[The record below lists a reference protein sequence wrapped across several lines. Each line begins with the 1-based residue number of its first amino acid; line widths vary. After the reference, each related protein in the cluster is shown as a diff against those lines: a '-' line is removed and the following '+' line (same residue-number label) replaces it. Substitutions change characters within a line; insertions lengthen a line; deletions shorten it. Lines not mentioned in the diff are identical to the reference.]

1 MATEPRSTPDLD
13 RLVNACLMPGF
24 TGPTL
29 PAWVADA
36 LDDGLAGICLYGQ
49 NLTGEGPPVTERIA
63 AITAAARAVRGD
75 VLVALDEEGGDVTRL
90 EYTVG
95 SSWPGNAALGV
106 VDDEALTTAVAT
118 GIGAQL
124 RRVGVD
130 VDLAPSVDVNSD
142 VRNPVIGVRSF
153 GADPA
158 LVARHGVAF
167 VRGLQAAGVAAA
179 AKHFPGHGSTTVD
192 SHLGLPVI
200 DADEATFRARELPP
214 FAAAI
219 RAGVDLVMTAH
230 VVFPALDAA
239 PATLS
244 RRLLVD
250 LLREELG
257 FTGVVVTDALDMA
270 GVRAAHGLA
279 GAAVLSLAAG
289 ADLLLLGAEDGEEH
303 CAAIRAAVRAAV
315 ADRTLSED
323 RLRDAAARVT
333 ALRQRLAAVARSAA
347 PVTAPGTGRAAAR
360 AALRAREV
368 APLTG
373 PAVVAELRA
382 GTNLAVGDAA
392 WSLAGPLAEHGLLA
406 GLQTVTEDGVSADDV
421 VTAAA
426 GRPVVV
432 AVRDAYRSP
441 WQTAWLDRLHRARP
455 DAVLVALG
463 MSVDAERAPGPAVAA
478 HGAARAVTQAVAD
491 LLHGD

>member
-1 MATEPRSTPDLD
+1 MATEHRNSTDLD

-24 TGPTL
+24 SGATL

-36 LDDGLAGICLYGQ
+36 LADGLAGVCLYGQ
-49 NLTGEGPPVTERIA
+49 NLTGEGPPVAERVA

-106 VDDEALTTAVAT
+106 VDDEAVTFAVAA

-142 VRNPVIGVRSF
+142 VANPVIGVRSF

-158 LVARHGVAF
+158 LVARHGVAY
-167 VRGLQAAGVAAA
+167 VQGLRSAGVAAA
-179 AKHFPGHGSTTVD
+179 AKHFPGHGATTVD

-200 DADEATFRARELPP
+200 DADEATFRERELPP
-214 FAAAI
+214 FAAAV

-230 VVFPALDAA
+230 VVFPALDTA

-250 LLREELG
+250 VLRGELG

-289 ADLLLLGAEDGEEH
+289 ADLLLLGAEDGAEH
-303 CAAIRAAVRAAV
+303 CVAIRAAVRAAL
-315 ADRTLSED
+315 ADGTLPEA

-333 ALRQRLAAVARSAA
+333 ALRQRLADVERPEPPATD
-347 PVTAPGTGRAAAR
+347 PDTGRAAAR
-360 AALRAREV
+360 AALQPRGV

-382 GTNLAVGDAA
+382 ETNLAVGDAA
-392 WSLAGPLAEHGLLA
+392 WSLAQPLAEDGLLA
-406 GLQTVTEDGVSADDV
+406 AVQTVTEGGVTAEEV
-421 VTAAA
+421 AAAAA
-426 GRPVVV
+426 GRPLVV

-441 WQTAWLDRLHRARP
+441 WQTAWLDQLLRARP

-463 MSVDAERAPGPAVAA
+463 MSVDAERATGPAVAA
-478 HGAARAVTQAVAD
+478 HGAARVVTRAVAD
-491 LLHGD
+491 LLRGD